1 MTKGYISA
9 LHKNTLAYN
18 LVFHLAKN
26 LKLDALEQQ
35 ELSATVN
42 SILNNFEYKELGENK

>member
-1 MTKGYISA
+1 MAKGYISA

-18 LVFHLAKN
+18 LIFHLAKN

-42 SILNNFEYKELGENK
+42 NILDNFEYKEPEGNK